1 MQLAFRV
8 VLLSQGWALLSMA
21 LFVQCSLGL
30 GRPLRAPKSLSNTNW
45 LLLVFSPRLSSP
57 SIWYYF
63 LVFFPAVFGM
73 EMGTR
78 VVEASKGSFCLGL
91 KTGY

>member
-30 GRPLRAPKSLSNTNW
+30 GKPLRAPKSLSHTSW
-45 LLLVFSPRLSSP
+45 LLLVFSPRPSSR
-57 SIWYYF
+57 YYCSSF
-63 LVFFPAVFGM
+63 LPCTILNGD
-73 EMGTR
+73 GH
-78 VVEASKGSFCLGL
+78 KGGGG
-91 KTGY
+91 K

>member
-1 MQLAFRV
+1 MQLAFGV

-57 SIWYYF
+57 SSWCYCSSF
-63 LVFFPAVFGM
+63 LPCTILNGD
-73 EMGTR
+73 GH
-78 VVEASKGSFCLGL
+78 KGGGG
-91 KTGY
+91 K